1 MEWLANNE
9 SSLSAI
15 AAIIAI
21 FAGLAVVFRLVW
33 VRMVARSRPAF
44 LSDWRN
50 IALIAVTFVALLLAV
65 LMATTEPDTSQ
76 NTDQVATHTKS
87 TGKPSVAV
95 LPLNYIS
102 EDQSKAFLADGIAE
116 DVITILSRNPRLL
129 VIARNSSFAY
139 KGQSPDIR
147 TVGEELGVRYVV
159 EGSVQKIGEQI
170 RVTAQLIDSNNG
182 QHLWAEKYDRP
193 LSNVFELQDFVA
205 NSIAGAI
212 GDAIFHDE
220 ISRSNLTASD
230 NLDAWGLVMRAS
242 RSFAGFDRKSVN
254 EAIELLRKA
263 VALDPDYALAKA
275 ELSRSLCYRAVNNF
289 SDNLTEDIAESYAM
303 GEQALEQAPE
313 DALVLFTA
321 GYCYGYMGLG
331 DESKGRRQ
339 EAIRIL
345 EKALSKRPDFASGLS
360 AMGIAYINNGQTELG
375 LEKLDKA
382 IKLAPK
388 APDIY
393 LTETFRSYALIEL
406 GDYADAE
413 LAAETALRSHDD
425 WFVTWIALA
434 YALAEQGKIEGARQA
449 LYSAKRKEA
458 WFSLEL
464 TKHRAKTGHKNRGVH
479 MLATL
484 EPIWPEDLLTA
495 TKK

>member
-1 MEWLANNE
+1 MEWLASNE

-21 FAGLAVVFRLVW
+21 IAGLAVVFRLIW
-33 VRMVARSRPAF
+33 VRMVAGTRPAF

-50 IALIAVTFVALLLAV
+50 IGLIILGLVALLSVLLLA
-65 LMATTEPDTSQ
+65 TNEPETNQ
-76 NTDQVATHTKS
+76 IPEAAQITKF

-102 EDQSKAFLADGIAE
+102 DNDSHAFLADGIAE

-159 EGSVQKIGEQI
+159 EGSVQKIGERLRI
-170 RVTAQLIDSNNG
+170 TAQLIDSTNG

-193 LSNVFELQDFVA
+193 LADIFALQDDIA
-205 NSIAGAI
+205 NAIAASL
-212 GDAIFHDE
+212 GDSIFHDE
-220 ISRSNLTASD
+220 IARTNRASTD

-242 RSFAGFDRKSVN
+242 RSYAGFDRNSVN
-254 EAIELLRKA
+254 QAIALLREA

-275 ELSRSLCYRAVNNF
+275 ELSRSLCYRVVNYF
-289 SDNLTEDIAESYAM
+289 SENLAADIAESYAM

-313 DALVLFTA
+313 DALVLYTA

-331 DESKGRRQ
+331 DESKARRRDS
-339 EAIRIL
+339 IRLL
-345 EKALSKRPDFASGLS
+345 EKALSKQPDFASGLS
-360 AMGIAYINNGQTELG
+360 SMGILYIHNGQAELG
-375 LEKLDKA
+375 LEKLEKA
-382 IKLAPK
+382 IKLAPR

-393 LTETFRSYALIEL
+393 LTETYRAFALNEL
-406 GDYADAE
+406 GRYSEAE
-413 LAAETALRSHDD
+413 QAAQTALRAHDS
-425 WFVTWIALA
+425 WMATWVMLACARAGQRDIA
-434 YALAEQGKIEGARQA
+434 GAQRA
-449 LYSAKRKEA
+449 LYEAKKREP
-458 WFSLEL
+458 WFSLEMY
-464 TKHRAKTGHKNRGVH
+464 KHFSKTLYKNKGVNV
-479 MLATL
+479 LAIL

-495 TKK
+495 DE